1 MYTEL
6 EYAVGLVH
14 CVYVAIAAYI
24 TKYLEGFLHCN
35 MQQIGLPTSAN
46 RQASRET

>member
-24 TKYLEGFLHCN
+24 TKYLEGFL
-35 MQQIGLPTSAN
+35 GLPTSAN